1 MWWRYWKK
9 IMEDMEKEF
18 EEIERMMEEFMRS
31 APEGTFGPY
40 IYGFS
45 VTIGPDG
52 KPIVRKFGNV
62 KPPIVE
68 EEPGYREPFVDV
80 VIDRKANEVKVIA
93 EIPGVK
99 KEDIEVEAT
108 ERTVRIKA
116 ESGERRYKAKVDL
129 PVEVDPKSAK
139 ARYNNGILEITLK
152 PKEPLK
158 EEGTKI
164 KVE

>member
-1 MWWRYWKK
+1 MWWRHWRK

-18 EEIERMMEEFMRS
+18 EEIERMMEEFMSS
-31 APEGTFGPY
+31 AHEGTFGPY

-62 KPPIVE
+62 KPPVVE
-68 EEPGYREPFVDV
+68 EAGYREPFVDV
-80 VIDRKANEVKVIA
+80 VVDKKANEVKVIA
-93 EIPGVK
+93 EIPGVR

-108 ERTVRIKA
+108 ERVVRIKA
-116 ESGERRYKAKVDL
+116 ESGDRRYKAKVEL
-129 PVEVDPKSAK
+129 PVDVDPKSAK

-158 EEGTKI
+158 EEGTRI